1 MAELRQRD
9 LRRILSFAAAAEDVE
24 DDSAFP
30 PILLEELCELI
41 PSDSVTF
48 SELDRVGELS
58 LGESS
63 IGEEG
68 LEGPPPEVYWRLR
81 HQEPLCHHQDVTRDW
96 RALKLSD
103 FVTPRELRRREV
115 YWEWLRPWGVEHE
128 LDAGIESPLTHTK
141 LFMFAR
147 SAGRDYSERD
157 RGVLEALRPWLA
169 RRYAAAQQ
177 RRQARQALALLEQ
190 ADSPVLLIEPGGR
203 IAFATPAAR
212 ELLERHFG
220 EVDERLP
227 SPLAVRDGTAAV
239 ETPAGTVVV
248 RSAGT
253 VLLLEERFREPRL
266 TPREREILELVGE
279 GMTNAEVAGRLWLSA
294 GTVRRHL
301 ENAFE
306 KLGVHTRPA
315 AVARLRAAY
324 ADAPR

>member
-9 LRRILSFAAAAEDVE
+9 LRRILDFAAAAEDVE

-30 PILLEELCELI
+30 PILLAQLRELI
-41 PSDSVTF
+41 PSDTVSF
-48 SELDRVGELS
+48 SELDRIAKLS
-58 LGESS
+58 HGESS
-63 IGEEG
+63 IGEEE
-68 LEGPPPEVYWRLR
+68 LEGAPVEVYWRLR
-81 HQEPLCHHQDVTRDW
+81 DQDPLCHHHDVTQDW

-103 FVTPRELRRREV
+103 FVTRRELRRREI

-128 LDAGIESPLTHTK
+128 LDAGIDSPLTHTK
-141 LFMFAR
+141 LFMFVR

-157 RGVLEALRPWLA
+157 RAVLEALRPWLA

-190 ADSPVLLIEPGGR
+190 ADSPVLLIESGDR
-203 IAFATPAAR
+203 IALATPAAR
-212 ELLERHFG
+212 DLLARHFG

-227 SPLAVRDGTAAV
+227 SPLAVQHGRVAI
-239 ETPAGTVVV
+239 ETRAGTVVV

-253 VLLLEERFREPRL
+253 VLVLEERLPGPRL
-266 TPREREILELVGE
+266 TPRESEILELVGE
-279 GMTNAEVAGRLWLSA
+279 GMTNAEVAKTLWLSP

-306 KLGVHTRPA
+306 KLGVHTRTA

-324 ADAPR
+324 ADTPE